1 MPPSLLV
8 DWCPP
13 NEPWASM
20 QFARYAPSSDP
31 AWSPLVIVGAEIL
44 APEDAARGSHAW
56 CGESK
61 APILWR
67 AADGEELLRVAHQCG
82 GGACRQRYVIGV
94 PVPLRVKLDVLPLLG
109 DEPSLESLWHVNR
122 ELARHGLTIR
132 RTFRRAVEAFIA
144 AECVDIAAFR
154 ELSSVSIPD
163 NPNELF
169 ARGFGPWPEE
179 TRVFIGFRSS
189 VLPPWIHRS

>member
-1 MPPSLLV
+1 MPPSPLI

-20 QFARYAPSSDP
+20 QFARYAPNSDP

-44 APEDAARGSHAW
+44 APEDAARGSHSW
-56 CGESK
+56 CDESK

-67 AADGEELLRVAHQCG
+67 AADGAELLRVAHQCG

-94 PVPLRVKLDVLPLLG
+94 PVPLRATLDVPPLLG
-109 DEPSLESLWHVNR
+109 DEPSLESLWHVDR

-132 RTFRRAVEAFIA
+132 RTFRRAMEAFIT
-144 AECVDIAAFR
+144 AECVDIKALR
-154 ELSSVSIPD
+154 GLSSASIPD
-163 NPNELF
+163 DMNELF
-169 ARGFGPWPEE
+169 AKGFGPWPEE
-179 TRVFIGFRSS
+179 TRVFILYGNSD
-189 VLPPWIHRS
+189 